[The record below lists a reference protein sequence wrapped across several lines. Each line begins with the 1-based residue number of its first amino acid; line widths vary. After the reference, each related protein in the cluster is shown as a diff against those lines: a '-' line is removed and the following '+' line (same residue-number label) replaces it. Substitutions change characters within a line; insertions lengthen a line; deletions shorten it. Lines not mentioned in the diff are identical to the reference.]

1 MNQPSSSEGILSLV
15 QPHLRD
21 VPPYVPVEP
30 PAEVAKRLG
39 LPPER
44 IVKLDA
50 NENPYG
56 PSPAVLAALARADTL
71 HIYPDPEQR
80 RFREAIGHYVGL
92 DAAHVIGG
100 TGSDELIDLL
110 LRLFVAP
117 GDALLNF
124 PPTFSFYP
132 FLAAIQDAFVDS
144 VERRPDF
151 SIDMDEALRHA
162 PGVGLIVT
170 TSPNNPSGT
179 LLPREDLLALLATGK
194 PVIVDEAYVEFCG
207 QSCVD
212 LVPEHANLIVLRTL
226 SKWAGLAGL
235 RVGYMVAQPALIDLV
250 LRVKQPYNLN
260 AAAEIATLA
269 SLDDLE
275 YIRGRIAAVERER
288 ERLFGLLSAL
298 PGFEV
303 TPSAS
308 NFLLCRLHAASA
320 REVHAK
326 LLDQGI
332 LVRYFDT
339 PLLQNHIR
347 ITAGRPDQTDALMAA
362 LREIIGVSE
371 GAGGTKS

>member
-1 MNQPSSSEGILSLV
+1 
-15 QPHLRD
+15 
-21 VPPYVPVEP
+21 
-30 PAEVAKRLG
+30 
-39 LPPER
+39 
-44 IVKLDA
+44 
-50 NENPYG
+50 
-56 PSPAVLAALARADTL
+56 
-71 HIYPDPEQR
+71 
-80 RFREAIGHYVGL
+80 
-92 DAAHVIGG
+92 
-100 TGSDELIDLL
+100 
-110 LRLFVAP
+110 
-117 GDALLNF
+117 
-124 PPTFSFYP
+124 
-132 FLAAIQDAFVDS
+132 
-144 VERRPDF
+144 
-151 SIDMDEALRHA
+151 
-162 PGVGLIVT
+162 
-170 TSPNNPSGT
+170 
-179 LLPREDLLALLATGK
+179 
-194 PVIVDEAYVEFCG
+194 
-207 QSCVD
+207 
-212 LVPEHANLIVLRTL
+212 
-226 SKWAGLAGL
+226 
-235 RVGYMVAQPALIDLV
+235 
-250 LRVKQPYNLN
+250 VKQPYNLN

-275 YIRGRIAAVERER
+275 YIRGRIAAIERER